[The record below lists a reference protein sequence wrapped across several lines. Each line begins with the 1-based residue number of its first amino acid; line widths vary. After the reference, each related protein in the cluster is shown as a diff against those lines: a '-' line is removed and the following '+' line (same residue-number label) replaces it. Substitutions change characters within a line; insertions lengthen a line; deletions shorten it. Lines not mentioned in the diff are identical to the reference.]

1 MSARIEPKIEWKEII
16 ELVWI
21 VHAWVRPR
29 GSPVRAHKWKGNLP
43 LVEQAKHP
51 HTCTNNRP
59 LMYTHTQRYTH
70 TTYIEPHAHTHTQF
84 LFVFSKSKK
93 ATNHALKQQR

>member
-51 HTCTNNRP
+51 NKVNPKNIFEYNESKQTLIASLESRNRAISASAA
-59 LMYTHTQRYTH
+59 R
-70 TTYIEPHAHTHTQF
+70 I
-84 LFVFSKSKK
+84 
-93 ATNHALKQQR
+93 AT